1 MFYSSG
7 KQNFVDK
14 KKDNLKKDII
24 ETLMK
29 MLNEV
34 NPYVKKFI
42 SARDRFNTDPKN
54 SFHMRI
60 VSESRRMEGH
70 IAHPRPQRLL
80 P

>member
-7 KQNFVDK
+7 KQNFVVK

-34 NPYVKKFI
+34 NPYVKKFR
-42 SARDRFNTDPKN
+42 SARDHFNTDP
-54 SFHMRI
+54 
-60 VSESRRMEGH
+60 
-70 IAHPRPQRLL
+70 
-80 P
+80 